1 MLRQLTSIS
10 ILLFLLGANGTA
22 FADFPH
28 EWDNH
33 EMPQQTSACTGTVK
47 DENGESIIGATVI
60 KKGTTNGTITDMD
73 GEFTLEGQ
81 TRSVYEKRN
90 SGIMTCAAQIF

>member
-28 EWDNH
+28 KWDNH

-60 KKGTTNGTITDMD
+60 KKGTTNGTITNMD
-73 GEFTLEGQ
+73 GEFTLDG
-81 TRSVYEKRN
+81 VKI
-90 SGIMTCAAQIF
+90 GDVIQISFVGY